1 MDAFISVVVV
11 LGVAAFLV
19 YKVRP
24 DLWAKLKARL
34 GIK

>member
-1 MDAFISVVVV
+1 MDALLSIVVV
-11 LGVAAFLV
+11 LGLAAFLV